1 MSSNEAASPAPDAAP
16 ESGTI
21 PATPSNTTRGR
32 LRQRRQSK
40 SERISEILENARGRA
55 DEMGTDPAI
64 IRRHSSFGRKTQFA
78 DDEADETTGIVSRGS
93 SHNYQAVNPQEG
105 VDAATA
111 PPASGTRSIYSLRSR
126 TAAAAPSAA
135 SEGDDE
141 ETRTGGEDREKP
153 WWKQQLGKYQS
164 IELENKGS
172 VARDHLALVLSLTV
186 TAERTFLA
194 WLRTSLAFASIGIAV
209 TQLFRLNTSLG
220 DGQNTPDRTKDTL
233 RRLGRPLGATF
244 LGISILILLLG
255 FKRYF
260 HSQEWI
266 LKGKF
271 PASRG
276 TIVLVSLVGLAIMVA
291 SLVVVVVIHPTEGL

>member
-21 PATPSNTTRGR
+21 PATASSNPTRGR

-55 DEMGTDPAI
+55 DEMGTDPAL

-78 DDEADETTGIVSRGS
+78 DDEANETTGIVSRGS

-105 VDAATA
+105 ASAAAA
-111 PPASGTRSIYSLRSR
+111 PPASGTRSVYSLRSR
-126 TAAAAPSAA
+126 TAAATAAVPSAA

-141 ETRTGGEDREKP
+141 ETRTGGEDSEKP

-172 VARDHLALVLSLTV
+172 VARDHLAL
-186 TAERTFLA
+186 ERTFLA

-209 TQLFRLNTSLG
+209 TQLFRLNTSLS
-220 DGQNTPDRTKDTL
+220 DGTNTPDRTKDAL

-291 SLVVVVVIHPTEGL
+291 SLVVVVVIHPTQR

>member
-21 PATPSNTTRGR
+21 PATASNTTRGR

-40 SERISEILENARGRA
+40 SERISEILENARDRA
-55 DEMGTDPAI
+55 DEMGTDPALI
-64 IRRHSSFGRKTQFA
+64 QRHSSFGRKTQFA

-105 VDAATA
+105 VGAAAA
-111 PPASGTRSIYSLRSR
+111 PPASGTRSVYSLRSR
-126 TAAAAPSAA
+126 TAAAAAPSAA

-141 ETRTGGEDREKP
+141 ETRTGGEDGEKP

-172 VARDHLALVLSLTV
+172 VARDHLAL
-186 TAERTFLA
+186 ERTFLA

-209 TQLFRLNTSLG
+209 TQLFRLNTSLN
-220 DGQNTPDRTKDTL
+220 DGTNRPDRTKDAL

-276 TIVLVSLVGLAIMVA
+276 TIVLVSFVGWAIMVA
-291 SLVVVVVIHPTEGL
+291 SLVVVVVIHPTEG